1 MKQPKHIVVVRVKTS
16 HSASNRAV
24 HNHLLHTIK
33 RAVRSQLSRQSAKE
47 QHLWVSP
54 LSPTAGRSHYL
65 LYNIECVIRE
75 RSVVYAAVSSRRRR
89 HTLSEGKQ
97 RAHISHVLQTFKQR
111 YQVQQFVVCR
121 VANPAFNGDGVVCV
135 VVSSA
140 IRRPKQRQAYLR
152 GRCSS

>member
-1 MKQPKHIVVVRVKTS
+1 MTQLKDIVVVRIEAS
-16 HSASNRAV
+16 HSASTCAV
-24 HNHLLHTIK
+24 HNHLSHTIK

-54 LSPTAGRSHYL
+54 LSPTAGRSQYI
-65 LYNIECVIRE
+65 LYNIECVIHE
-75 RSVVYAAVSSRRRR
+75 RSVVYAALSSRRRR

-121 VANPAFNGDGVVCV
+121 VANPAFDGDGVVCV
-135 VVSSA
+135 DVSSA
-140 IRRPKQRQAYLR
+140 TRRLKQRQAYLR
-152 GRCSS
+152 GICSS